1 MFPLST
7 PLPLKNY
14 LYYPKKEILQGG
26 DFRTFAEIRKNSY
39 NEAAKEDCAMKKARI
54 IAVMAAL
61 IVSLSGCA
69 NTDHPQ
75 TIQDCS
81 GIETVASGI
90 DEHTETEDSSS
101 ASVSESKESTVNNT
115 ATIKAET
122 KSAQA
127 ENSQPAAEQSPAPG
141 TQASQTVIP
150 NNTPKTETPKAVE
163 PTPEP
168 KPTPTQQPTPPPAE
182 ETPKVEQPQETTP
195 APDEPA
201 VPEFNIQTWIDYAK
215 TYAVSV
221 GLRLESSAVDCW
233 DNPIT
238 AGAYSTCLERDIAG
252 RLDRYS
258 RDEDI
263 TDVWIWAQ
271 ESSDG
276 SYDLY
281 IGYA

>member
-1 MFPLST
+1 
-7 PLPLKNY
+7 
-14 LYYPKKEILQGG
+14 
-26 DFRTFAEIRKNSY
+26 
-39 NEAAKEDCAMKKARI
+39 MKKAI
-54 IAVMAAL
+54 GIAVLTAL

-69 NTDHPQ
+69 NTEYPR
-75 TIQDCS
+75 TIQDS
-81 GIETVASGI
+81 SSIEVVASEV
-90 DEHTETEDSSS
+90 DDRTEPEESSPT
-101 ASVSESKESTVNNT
+101 SVSESKESTAESTDAV
-115 ATIKAET
+115 KAET
-122 KSAQA
+122 ESAQA
-127 ENSQPAAEQSPAPG
+127 ENPQPAAEQSPTPG
-141 TQASQTVIP
+141 TQPPQTVIP
-150 NNTPKTETPKAVE
+150 NNTPKPETPKAVE

-168 KPTPTQQPTPPPAE
+168 KPTPPPAE

-195 APDEPA
+195 PDNPA

-271 ESSDG
+271 ERSDG

>member
-1 MFPLST
+1 
-7 PLPLKNY
+7 
-14 LYYPKKEILQGG
+14 
-26 DFRTFAEIRKNSY
+26 
-39 NEAAKEDCAMKKARI
+39 MKKAI
-54 IAVMAAL
+54 GIAVLAIL
-61 IVSLSGCA
+61 IVPLSGCA
-69 NTDHPQ
+69 NTEYPQ
-75 TIQDCS
+75 TIQDSS
-81 GIETVASGI
+81 GIETMASETYEG
-90 DEHTETEDSSS
+90 TEPEDRSS
-101 ASVSESKESTVNNT
+101 ASVSESKESAADST
-115 ATIKAET
+115 AAVKAET
-122 KSAQA
+122 ESAQA
-127 ENSQPAAEQSPAPG
+127 ENSQPIAEQSPTAQKQSP
-141 TQASQTVIP
+141 QTAVP
-150 NNTPKTETPKAVE
+150 NNTPKPETPKAVE

-168 KPTPTQQPTPPPAE
+168 KPAPTQQPTPSPAE

-195 APDEPA
+195 APEEPA

-271 ESSDG
+271 ARSDG

>member
-1 MFPLST
+1 
-7 PLPLKNY
+7 
-14 LYYPKKEILQGG
+14 
-26 DFRTFAEIRKNSY
+26 
-39 NEAAKEDCAMKKARI
+39 MKKAI
-54 IAVMAAL
+54 GIAVIAAL

-69 NTDHPQ
+69 NMGRPQ
-75 TIQDCS
+75 TIQDSS
-81 GIETVASGI
+81 G
-90 DEHTETEDSSS
+90 TEAVTSEVYERTEPEDNSP
-101 ASVSESKESTVNNT
+101 ASVSESKESAADSTTEV
-115 ATIKAET
+115 KAET
-122 KSAQA
+122 ESAQA
-127 ENSQPAAEQSPAPG
+127 ENSQPAAEQSPVPG
-141 TQASQTVIP
+141 TQPPQTVVP
-150 NNTPKTETPKAVE
+150 NNTPKPETPKAVE
-163 PTPEP
+163 
-168 KPTPTQQPTPPPAE
+168 PTPTQQPTPPPAE

-195 APDEPA
+195 ASEEPA

-215 TYAVSV
+215 TYAVNV

-271 ESSDG
+271 ARSDG

>member
-1 MFPLST
+1 
-7 PLPLKNY
+7 
-14 LYYPKKEILQGG
+14 
-26 DFRTFAEIRKNSY
+26 
-39 NEAAKEDCAMKKARI
+39 MKKARI
-54 IAVMAAL
+54 IAVIAAL
-61 IVSLSGCA
+61 IVPLSGCA

-75 TIQDCS
+75 TIQDSS
-81 GIETVASGI
+81 GIETVASE
-90 DEHTETEDSSS
+90 DYERTEPEDRSS
-101 ASVSESKESTVNNT
+101 ASVSESKESAADGT
-115 ATIKAET
+115 AAVKAET
-122 KSAQA
+122 ESVQA
-127 ENSQPAAEQSPAPG
+127 ENSQPAAEQSPAPR
-141 TQASQTVIP
+141 TQPPQTAVP
-150 NNTPKTETPKAVE
+150 NNTPKAVE

-168 KPTPTQQPTPPPAE
+168 KPAPTQQPTPPPAE

-195 APDEPA
+195 APEEPT
-201 VPEFNIQTWIDYAK
+201 VPEFNIQTWINYAK

-271 ESSDG
+271 TRSDG

>member
-1 MFPLST
+1 
-7 PLPLKNY
+7 
-14 LYYPKKEILQGG
+14 
-26 DFRTFAEIRKNSY
+26 
-39 NEAAKEDCAMKKARI
+39 MKKARI
-54 IAVMAAL
+54 IAVIAAL
-61 IVSLSGCA
+61 IVSLSCCM
-69 NTDHPQ
+69 NTDYPQ
-75 TIQDCS
+75 TIQDSS
-81 GIETVASGI
+81 GIETVASETY
-90 DEHTETEDSSS
+90 EHTEPEDSSS
-101 ASVSESKESTVNNT
+101 ASVSESKENATENT
-115 ATIKAET
+115 ATVKSET
-122 KSAQA
+122 ESAQA

-141 TQASQTVIP
+141 TQSPQTAVP
-150 NNTPKTETPKAVE
+150 NNTPKPETPKAVE

-168 KPTPTQQPTPPPAE
+168 KPAPTQQPMPPPAK

-195 APDEPA
+195 VPEEPA
-201 VPEFNIQTWIDYAK
+201 VPKFNIQTWIDYAK

-238 AGAYSTCLERDIAG
+238 AGAYSACLERDIAG

-271 ESSDG
+271 ARSDG

>member
-1 MFPLST
+1 
-7 PLPLKNY
+7 
-14 LYYPKKEILQGG
+14 
-26 DFRTFAEIRKNSY
+26 
-39 NEAAKEDCAMKKARI
+39 MKKARI
-54 IAVMAAL
+54 IAVIAAL

-69 NTDHPQ
+69 NTDRPQ
-75 TIQDCS
+75 TIQDSS
-81 GIETVASGI
+81 GIETVASKV
-90 DEHTETEDSSS
+90 DERTEPEDCSS
-101 ASVSESKESTVNNT
+101 ASVSESKHSSADSTV
-115 ATIKAET
+115 KAET
-122 KSAQA
+122 ESTQA

-141 TQASQTVIP
+141 TQPPQTAVS
-150 NNTPKTETPKAVE
+150 NNTPKPETPKAVE

-168 KPTPTQQPTPPPAE
+168 KPAPTQQPTPPPAE

-195 APDEPA
+195 APEEPA

-258 RDEDI
+258 CDEDI

-271 ESSDG
+271 ARSDG